1 MTTQTE
7 LDNELHADQL
17 IYDEF
22 NKQLLV
28 DKDILS
34 NEMAQLLPTEELLH
48 LYAIKYERLLNK
60 QNIAFSM
67 RQVTGMKL
75 YKKYIHLKIPEQLA
89 DISLEY
95 ADEIIKEQEGFIKI
109 CTDFDYDNITKTT
122 RNISF
127 FFNRPIN

>member
-1 MTTQTE
+1 MRE
-7 LDNELHADQL
+7 GWGDL
-17 IYDEF
+17 F
-22 NKQLLV
+22 
-28 DKDILS
+28 
-34 NEMAQLLPTEELLH
+34 LH

-75 YKKYIHLKIPEQLA
+75 CKKYIHLKTPEQLA

-109 CTDFDYDNITKTT
+109 CTDFDHDNIT
-122 RNISF
+122 
-127 FFNRPIN
+127 